1 MLYSQLFVYSK
12 LNNSIFEKSCVLNLK
27 VVNQLLFLGEI
38 KMKQLYVKQK
48 VFSAA
53 EKFTVRDT
61 DNQIHYYIKGSLFN
75 APKTFEIQDAQ
86 HNIVAQITKKV
97 LAFLPKFIIE
107 SRNNPTVEIKKELS
121 LLRPHYTFS
130 PQNITVKGDLFEMN
144 FSILNKNEEIATIH
158 KKILSWGDAY
168 EITILEQ
175 QDSEDS
181 LNNEILVVGL
191 VVAIYYM
198 LAQDRSQV

>member
-1 MLYSQLFVYSK
+1 
-12 LNNSIFEKSCVLNLK
+12 
-27 VVNQLLFLGEI
+27 
-38 KMKQLYVKQK
+38 
-48 VFSAA
+48 
-53 EKFTVRDT
+53 
-61 DNQIHYYIKGSLFN
+61 
-75 APKTFEIQDAQ
+75 
-86 HNIVAQITKKV
+86 
-97 LAFLPKFIIE
+97 
-107 SRNNPTVEIKKELS
+107 
-121 LLRPHYTFS
+121 
-130 PQNITVKGDLFEMN
+130 MN

-191 VVAIYYM
+191 VVAIDYM

>member
-12 LNNSIFEKSCVLNLK
+12 LNNSIFEKGCVLNLK

-97 LAFLPKFIIE
+97 LAFLPKFIIK
-107 SRNNPTVEIKKELS
+107 SCNNPTVEIKKELS

-130 PQNITVKGDLFEMN
+130 PLHLARKTLLLKAI
-144 FSILNKNEEIATIH
+144 FSK
-158 KKILSWGDAY
+158 
-168 EITILEQ
+168 
-175 QDSEDS
+175 
-181 LNNEILVVGL
+181 
-191 VVAIYYM
+191 
-198 LAQDRSQV
+198 

>member
-1 MLYSQLFVYSK
+1 MKKLQL
-12 LNNSIFEKSCVLNLK
+12 C
-27 VVNQLLFLGEI
+27 
-38 KMKQLYVKQK
+38 
-48 VFSAA
+48 
-53 EKFTVRDT
+53 
-61 DNQIHYYIKGSLFN
+61 
-75 APKTFEIQDAQ
+75 
-86 HNIVAQITKKV
+86 
-97 LAFLPKFIIE
+97 
-107 SRNNPTVEIKKELS
+107 
-121 LLRPHYTFS
+121 
-130 PQNITVKGDLFEMN
+130 
-144 FSILNKNEEIATIH
+144 H